1 MKKIILSKKQYKTL
15 LESLNQEPTDKGGLD
30 KGSDMA
36 KKYNLKEEYKNLLEY
51 LYGKSKNLSEFWN
64 ESNVKYEAVLEGLK
78 DILVKE
84 KDGYKLSK
92 KLGSPQD
99 ALKIYEETLNEIV
112 GGINEGDW
120 FDNHPDNP
128 INQEPQKYPRPTT
141 QESDID
147 IKYYNGDIAIVSSE
161 DGLLSIDLDDYNS
174 EFMKAVNSENSK
186 LTNIAVSLGYAED
199 SNDGY
204 WTNNDDQ
211 IRQVLI
217 NYIDSNY
224 DKLTPITDEVKNDL
238 LDFYSED
245 DELNNLLNGE
255 GEEDSL
261 NEIVG
266 ESDTNL
272 KHTKRLIDALE
283 KYSDY
288 TEGVVQTNQDGE
300 KYRYDNW
307 ILKYR
312 SANNIL
318 AALFNK
324 ACEENTGNNY
334 SRQFTSGD
342 YSFYFERPEFRG
354 KPNGRITMK
363 KLVVLDE
370 PLNEY
375 DSDAKERNKIKQ
387 QLGRGFTATDK
398 PKTDVSADAL
408 AARKNITGDHETGG
422 FGGNYLNKKKKVLPK
437 VQPQSKNPEYTQT
450 RLPFDEATTAGAIG
464 GGVSV
469 FGGGGA
475 GARLNTPVPQFG
487 KPLKRTFK
495 EGINETT
502 EGEGSIGAY
511 DANALSIGRNGEFN
525 KGEQPRAF
533 KEPQWAG
540 GTFPQQPECSK
551 PNNNKEAQNGGC
563 NSGASS
569 LKLKKGKG
577 SVNAPTL
584 AKENKIYETIAKQ
597 TGRTLDEVKRIIEF
611 KNNK

>member
-245 DELNNLLNGE
+245 EELNNLLNGE

-261 NEIVG
+261 NEYG
-266 ESDTNL
+266 S
-272 KHTKRLIDALE
+272 
-283 KYSDY
+283 
-288 TEGVVQTNQDGE
+288 
-300 KYRYDNW
+300 
-307 ILKYR
+307 
-312 SANNIL
+312 
-318 AALFNK
+318 
-324 ACEENTGNNY
+324 
-334 SRQFTSGD
+334 
-342 YSFYFERPEFRG
+342 
-354 KPNGRITMK
+354 
-363 KLVVLDE
+363 
-370 PLNEY
+370 
-375 DSDAKERNKIKQ
+375 SDAEEREKIKQ
-387 QLGRGFTATDK
+387 QFCNY
-398 PKTDVSADAL
+398 SL
-408 AARKNITGDHETGG
+408 AMIK
-422 FGGNYLNKKKKVLPK
+422 
-437 VQPQSKNPEYTQT
+437 S
-450 RLPFDEATTAGAIG
+450 
-464 GGVSV
+464 
-469 FGGGGA
+469 
-475 GARLNTPVPQFG
+475 FG
-487 KPLKRTFK
+487 KNRILIVP
-495 EGINETT
+495 
-502 EGEGSIGAY
+502 
-511 DANALSIGRNGEFN
+511 
-525 KGEQPRAF
+525 
-533 KEPQWAG
+533 
-540 GTFPQQPECSK
+540 
-551 PNNNKEAQNGGC
+551 
-563 NSGASS
+563 
-569 LKLKKGKG
+569 KLIC
-577 SVNAPTL
+577 PFMIL
-584 AKENKIYETIAKQ
+584 
-597 TGRTLDEVKRIIEF
+597 
-611 KNNK
+611 

>member
-245 DELNNLLNGE
+245 EELNNLLNGD
-255 GEEDSL
+255 EEQSL
-261 NEIVG
+261 NELHG
-266 ESDTNL
+266 ESNDAFIDRKTKELIANG
-272 KHTKRLIDALE
+272 KSPEEAKRLAISL
-283 KYSDY
+283 
-288 TEGVVQTNQDGE
+288 NN
-300 KYRYDNW
+300 R
-307 ILKYR
+307 R
-312 SANNIL
+312 S
-318 AALFNK
+318 
-324 ACEENTGNNY
+324 
-334 SRQFTSGD
+334 
-342 YSFYFERPEFRG
+342 
-354 KPNGRITMK
+354 
-363 KLVVLDE
+363 
-370 PLNEY
+370 
-375 DSDAKERNKIKQ
+375 
-387 QLGRGFTATDK
+387 
-398 PKTDVSADAL
+398 
-408 AARKNITGDHETGG
+408 ITGDHETV
-422 FGGNYLNKKKKVLPK
+422 FGGAKPKKELTKTTI
-437 VQPQSKNPEYTQT
+437 QSKNPPSTQT